1 MTRGFE
7 QALYETTREAAVADI
22 ARRYRECVEIIRGGP
37 IEKRARCHAG
47 AVDDGTSLK
56 PSDT

>member
-22 ARRYRECVEIIRGGP
+22 ARRYRECVEIFEEAPSRRGL
-37 IEKRARCHAG
+37 G
-47 AVDDGTSLK
+47 AMREQSTTELR
-56 PSDT
+56 